1 MKRKIL
7 LISVLLIFASSFFA
21 HENSESVK
29 FEFKY
34 QKGDRYR
41 ILSTVDEDIFVNH
54 RKSHHSIIVNR
65 VSAEITDVTKDGQGI
80 HDCIFMTTED
90 STGTF
95 TGARFSYGKD
105 YKSIFKR
112 SKNGTYTI
120 ADEYFMPTV
129 RDVPI
134 FPDREILPGEKWTAK
149 GHEAHDLR
157 KGFGI
162 EKPYKVP
169 FNAEYTY
176 EGRDENSG
184 LYKIRVRYTMYMEN
198 PPVQNYDLDD
208 YPVTTRGFSDE
219 TIFWDNEKGSID
231 HYSESFKIFI
241 ETAAGNIFEFRGTAH
256 AEVTEFARTNTTEN
270 ISSVQKKIKELGLE
284 NVTVK
289 PDEKGLTI
297 AIENIQFEPDSAI
310 LLESEKIKIQQI
322 AKILENWPDN
332 DILVTGHTA
341 LAGTEK
347 MRKILSEER
356 ASTVAEYLI
365 GLNVRD
371 RFHVFTQGFG
381 AERPI
386 ATNRTEEGKARNR
399 RVEITIMD
407 K

>member
-1 MKRKIL
+1 
-7 LISVLLIFASSFFA
+7 
-21 HENSESVK
+21 
-29 FEFKY
+29 
-34 QKGDRYR
+34 
-41 ILSTVDEDIFVNH
+41 
-54 RKSHHSIIVNR
+54 
-65 VSAEITDVTKDGQGI
+65 
-80 HDCIFMTTED
+80 
-90 STGTF
+90 
-95 TGARFSYGKD
+95 
-105 YKSIFKR
+105 
-112 SKNGTYTI
+112 
-120 ADEYFMPTV
+120 
-129 RDVPI
+129 
-134 FPDREILPGEKWTAK
+134 
-149 GHEAHDLR
+149 
-157 KGFGI
+157 
-162 EKPYKVP
+162 
-169 FNAEYTY
+169 
-176 EGRDENSG
+176 
-184 LYKIRVRYTMYMEN
+184 MYMEN

-270 ISSVQKKIKELGLE
+270 ISSVQKKIKELGPE

-381 AERPI
+381 AERPV